1 MTQLF
6 KMAFRD
12 LGRNRRRTFFS
23 MLAVGMGLAL
33 LLLMASFIT
42 GEIQGAF
49 DRSIKLQSGDIQV
62 RARTYNESKAS
73 LAYQD
78 LVENPDQVAAQ
89 IASLAP
95 VTVATPRL
103 YASGII
109 VSGDNSTGVQ
119 VVGIEP
125 ASPANAPFRDAMVS
139 GQFITADDRAG
150 ILIGQSLANKIG
162 VKSGD
167 TVNLMVNTS
176 NGGISQQ
183 NFTVRGIYNTHTP
196 GYDDTTIFM
205 PLAKAQAISD
215 TQNYA
220 STIFVLLKNKDQANA
235 VVNALQG
242 SQYQV
247 QTWIQMNDL
256 IYQTEQLSNAYMWLL
271 YLIVLGITATVIIN
285 TLIMSVFE
293 RTREIGILS
302 AIGMKSSQIMSMF
315 LAESTILAV
324 GGIVMGLILGLLMV
338 SYATTYGFY
347 IGNFG
352 VTGMTLG
359 DTIHASLTLNDA
371 ITLSVMAFIITLLA
385 ALYPAILAAHMEP
398 VQALHGGK

>member
-1 MTQLF
+1 MIQLF
-6 KMAFRD
+6 SMAFRD

-23 MLAVGMGLAL
+23 MLAVGLGLAL

-42 GEIQGAF
+42 GEIKGAF
-49 DRSIKLQSGDIQV
+49 DRSIELQTGDIQV
-62 RARTYNESKAS
+62 RAKTYNDSKAS

-89 IASLAP
+89 IASLSP

-109 VSGDNSTGVQ
+109 LSGNNSTGVR

-125 ASPANAPFRDAMVS
+125 ASPANVPFRDAMVT
-139 GQFITADDRAG
+139 GQFITADDRTG
-150 ILIGQSLANKIG
+150 ILIGQSLADKIE
-162 VKSGD
+162 VKTGD

-176 NGGISQQ
+176 NGSVSQQ

-196 GYDDTTIFM
+196 GFDDTMVFM
-205 PLAKAQAISD
+205 PLAKAQAIAN

-220 STIFVLLKNKDQANA
+220 SIIFVLLKDKNQASA
-235 VVNALQG
+235 VVTALQA
-242 SQYQV
+242 SQYQT

-256 IYQTEQLSNAYMWLL
+256 IYQTEQLSNSYMWLL
-271 YLIVLGITATVIIN
+271 YLIVMGITATVIVN

-302 AIGMKSSQIMSMF
+302 AIGMKSSRIMSMF
-315 LAESTILAV
+315 LAESSILAV
-324 GGIVMGLILGLLMV
+324 GGIVIGLALGTAMV
-338 SYATTYGFY
+338 FYAATYGFY

-352 VTGMTLG
+352 VTGIMLG
-359 DTIHASLTLNDA
+359 DTIHASLNLNDA
-371 ITLSVMAFIITLLA
+371 LTLTLLALVITLLS
-385 ALYPAILAAHMEP
+385 ALYPAIMAANLEP
-398 VQALHGGK
+398 VEALHGGK